1 LDEAQLLHGLQCTV
15 APVFALT
22 FDDGPGPSTAALLD
36 VLREAGVKATF
47 FLLGR
52 NVVEAPWGDAPS
64 ARSMAVRAAREGH
77 SLGNHTYSHF
87 RPDRWRELK
96 ADALKGAEIVRD
108 VLREAGSSQTFV
120 PFRLPYGVRLVEG
133 TLPAPSGTLN
143 TVSIDP
149 RLPVIASLGLAHQHW
164 TADFEDWTMKTG
176 DGEKLAAAMV
186 SHVLQVEALG
196 LDAVMDLHDSGT
208 GSASGY
214 ARPATVEGVRLFLL
228 EAQRKGWLDFAIP
241 DTTQVG

>member
-1 LDEAQLLHGLQCTV
+1 M
-15 APVFALT
+15 FALT

-36 VLREAGVKATF
+36 VLRDAGVKATF

-52 NVVEAPWGDAPS
+52 NLVEAPWGDAKA
-64 ARSMAVRAAREGH
+64 ARAQAIRAAREGH
-77 SLGNHTYSHF
+77 VLGNHTYSHF

-96 ADALKGAEIVRD
+96 ADALKGAEVVRKL
-108 VLREAGSSQTFV
+108 LREAGSAQTAI

-133 TLPAPSGTLN
+133 TLPVPSGTLN
-143 TVSIDP
+143 TVSLDP

-214 ARPATVEGVRLFLL
+214 ERTATVEGVKVFLE
-228 EAQRKGWLDFAIP
+228 EAKRRGWSHS
-241 DTTQVG
+241 

>member
-1 LDEAQLLHGLQCTV
+1 LDETQLLHGRQCSL
-15 APVFALT
+15 AGVFALT

-36 VLREAGVKATF
+36 VLRDAGVKATF

-52 NVVEAPWGDAPS
+52 NLVEAPWGDAKA
-64 ARSMAVRAAREGH
+64 ARAQAIRAAREGH
-77 SLGNHTYSHF
+77 VLGNHTYSHF

-96 ADALKGAEIVRD
+96 ADALKGAEVVRKL
-108 VLREAGSSQTFV
+108 LREAGSAQTAI

-133 TLPAPSGTLN
+133 TLPVPSGTLN
-143 TVSIDP
+143 TVSLDP

-214 ARPATVEGVRLFLL
+214 ERTATVEGVKVFLE
-228 EAQRKGWLDFAIP
+228 EAKRRGWSHS
-241 DTTQVG
+241 

>member
-1 LDEAQLLHGLQCTV
+1 LDEAQLLHGRQCTV
-15 APVFALT
+15 ATVFALT

-36 VLREAGVKATF
+36 VLRDAGVKATF

-52 NVVEAPWGDAPS
+52 NVVEAPWGDAKA
-64 ARSMAVRAAREGH
+64 ARAQALRAAREGH
-77 SLGNHTYSHF
+77 ILGNHTYSHF
-87 RPDRWRELK
+87 HPDRWRDLK
-96 ADALKGAEIVRD
+96 ADALKGAEVVREI
-108 VLREAGSSQTFV
+108 LREAGSQQPSV

-133 TLPAPSGTLN
+133 TLPVPSGTLN

-208 GSASGY
+208 GSVSGY
-214 ARPATVEGVRLFLL
+214 ARAATVEGVKIFLN
-228 EAQRKGWLDFAIP
+228 EASSRGWKSF
-241 DTTQVG
+241 TV